1 MGYKMAM
8 KLDIDGKNEKHLENI
23 SSDAFILPIDSSL
36 YCYQGGGIYE
46 RYYYYIYQMMNVG
59 DYLKILNLVL
69 KKV

>member
-46 RYYYYIYQMMNVG
+46 RYYYYIYF
-59 DYLKILNLVL
+59 I
-69 KKV
+69 